1 MAVFEPI
8 DDTKELAL
16 MANTIRQDLLRA
28 IHAAGSGHPGGS
40 LGMADIFTI
49 LYFHSLRHD
58 PKKPQWT
65 KRDRLILSNG
75 HICPVL
81 YATMAHVGYC
91 KIDEVMTLRKM
102 GSRIQGHPHR
112 EELPGLETSSGPLG
126 SGLSQ
131 AAGMA
136 IAAKMDGQ
144 DNTIFALTSDGEHQ
158 EGNTWEAVML
168 AAKYKLDNLVQIMDR
183 NYIQIDGNT
192 EDVMPLD
199 PVREKY
205 EAFGW
210 WVMEVDAHN
219 YKAVINAIDKAK
231 NVKNKPALIVALTVP
246 GKGVSYMEDQ
256 FGWHGKSPDDALL
269 EQALQ
274 ELQVIR
280 EQIESDEYE
289 Y

>member
-1 MAVFEPI
+1 MKPTFPI
-8 DDTKELAL
+8 EDTKDLAL
-16 MANTIRQDLLRA
+16 MANTIRQDLLKA

-49 LYFHSLRHD
+49 LYFHALQHD
-58 PKKPQWT
+58 PKKPLWT
-65 KRDRLILSNG
+65 KRDRLVLSNG

-81 YATMAHVGYC
+81 YATMAHAGYLS
-91 KIDEVMTLRKM
+91 IDEVMTLRKM
-102 GSRIQGHPHR
+102 GSRVQGHPHR
-112 EELPGLETSSGPLG
+112 EEIAGLETSSGPLG

-136 IAAKMDGQ
+136 IAAKMDDAGH
-144 DNTIFALTSDGEHQ
+144 TVFALTSDGEHQ
-158 EGNTWEAVML
+158 EGNTWEGVML
-168 AAKYKLDNLVQIMDR
+168 AGKYQLDNLVQIMDR

-210 WVMEVDAHN
+210 WVTEVDAHN
-219 YKAVINAIDKAK
+219 YKQVMNAIDQAK
-231 NVKNKPALIVALTVP
+231 NVKHKPALIVAYTVP

-256 FGWHGKSPDDALL
+256 YGWHGKAPSDAEL
-269 EQALQ
+269 EQALA
-274 ELQVIR
+274 ELQDIR
-280 EQIESDEYE
+280 AQIESGTYE